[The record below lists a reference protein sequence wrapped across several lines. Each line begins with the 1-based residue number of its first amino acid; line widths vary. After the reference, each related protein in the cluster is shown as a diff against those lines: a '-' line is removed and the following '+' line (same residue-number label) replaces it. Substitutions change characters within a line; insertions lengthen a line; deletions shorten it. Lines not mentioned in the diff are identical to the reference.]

1 MIDHK
6 KPNRHAHRC
15 TQKKGRTYL
24 DNPSRGGSAQHREQS
39 NSLAEVKG
47 GDAGWKRIPQPEDL
61 RRERYLSSKDPPPS
75 QEMAVGLNQ

>member
-1 MIDHK
+1 MKRLPAALYLNHD
-6 KPNRHAHRC
+6 KPREGSVRLEPGERM
-15 TQKKGRTYL
+15 KGGL
-24 DNPSRGGSAQHREQS
+24 DNPSSAQHREQS

-75 QEMAVGLNQ
+75 